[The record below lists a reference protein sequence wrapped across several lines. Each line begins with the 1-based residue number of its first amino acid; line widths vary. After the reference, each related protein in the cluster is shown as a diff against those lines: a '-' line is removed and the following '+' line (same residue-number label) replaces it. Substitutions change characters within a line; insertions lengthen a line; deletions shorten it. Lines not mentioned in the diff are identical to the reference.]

1 VVENER
7 VHPGDADRGEAQIL
21 DEHEVWCNEVARLL
35 VGRVRFPAEK
45 HGRHVEKEQF
55 RLDHS
60 VKQDDGVIAV
70 PILPDDR
77 IILVRQFRH
86 PVRMWLRELPRG
98 GREKGEGVA
107 QAAAREL
114 REEVGCETVQT
125 YPLGRVTTDS
135 GQQTGYPH
143 LVAARV
149 QEPAASE
156 PEDTEAIDRL
166 FRYTFGE
173 LLDACR
179 RGRIVDSFTL
189 AAVLRLEPHFDG
201 DRFTYRP
208 EYAPAD

>member
-7 VHPGDADRGEAQIL
+7 VYPGDAERGEAQIL

-35 VGRVRFPAEK
+35 IGRVRFPTVK
-45 HGRHVEKEQF
+45 DGRHVVKEQF

-98 GREKGEGVA
+98 AREKGEPVEE
-107 QAAAREL
+107 AAAREL
-114 REEVGCETVQT
+114 REEVGCETERT
-125 YPLGRVTTDS
+125 YPLGRITTDS

-149 QEPAASE
+149 GEPRKSE

-166 FRYTFGE
+166 FRYSYRE
-173 LLDACR
+173 LRDACR
-179 RGRIVDSFTL
+179 HGAIVDSFTL

-201 DRFTYRP
+201 DSFVYRP
-208 EYAPAD
+208 EDAPAG

>member
-1 VVENER
+1 MVENER
-7 VHPGDADRGEAQIL
+7 IHPGDAERGEAQIL

-35 VGRVRFPAEK
+35 VGRVRFPAVK
-45 HGRHVEKEQF
+45 GGRHVEKEQF

-98 GREKGEGVA
+98 GRERGERVEE
-107 QAAAREL
+107 AAAREL
-114 REEVGCETVQT
+114 REEVGCETMHT
-125 YPLGRVTTDS
+125 YPLGRITTDS

-143 LVAARV
+143 LVAVRV
-149 QEPAASE
+149 AEPTERE

-166 FRYTFGE
+166 FRYPFGE
-173 LLDACR
+173 LHDACQ

-189 AAVLRLEPHFDG
+189 AAVLRLEPHFEG
-201 DRFTYRP
+201 DRFVYRP
-208 EYAPAD
+208 ERAPAG